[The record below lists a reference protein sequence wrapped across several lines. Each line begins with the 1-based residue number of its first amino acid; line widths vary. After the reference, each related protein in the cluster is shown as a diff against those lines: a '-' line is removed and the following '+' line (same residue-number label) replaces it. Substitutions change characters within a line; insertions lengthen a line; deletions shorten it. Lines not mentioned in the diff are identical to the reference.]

1 MLHVIKLKTIDR
13 KAVLYQCSIGG
24 RSGQKKS
31 FFEEFFSFFLA
42 EKKDQIK
49 KNTKIAH
56 HIVFTLNSKNNDY
69 PSYLC

>member
-1 MLHVIKLKTIDR
+1 MVLHVIKLKTIDR

-49 KNTKIAH
+49 KKIP
-56 HIVFTLNSKNNDY
+56 K
-69 PSYLC
+69 